1 MFSTYILWSD
11 LLKKFYAGSTQDLD
25 QRLLRH
31 NTGKVN
37 FTSKGIPWQLI
48 WSKPGVDRKEVYNL
62 EMKIKSR
69 GIRRFLED
77 NGGESNIFQ

>member
-11 LLKKFYAGSTQDLD
+11 LLKKFYVGSTRNLD

-31 NTGKVN
+31 NTGQVK

-48 WSKPGVDRKEVYNL
+48 WSKSGADRKEVYNL
-62 EMKIKSR
+62 EMKIKGR
-69 GIRRFLED
+69 GIKRFLQD
-77 NGGESNIFQ
+77 NHVELNIFQ